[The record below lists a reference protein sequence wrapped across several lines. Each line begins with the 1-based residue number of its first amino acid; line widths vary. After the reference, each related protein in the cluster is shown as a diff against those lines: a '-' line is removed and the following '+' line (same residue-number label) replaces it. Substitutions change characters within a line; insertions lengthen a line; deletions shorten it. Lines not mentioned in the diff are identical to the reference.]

1 VEQVV
6 VIPHSEAVAGA
17 ADVDFPTASL
27 LYIGGAGNITV
38 TPWSNSAGGT
48 VTFTAVP
55 AGTVLPLRVKRY
67 ASAGLTATNIVRL
80 MRGTVVPA

>member
-1 VEQVV
+1 MNKLNAL
-6 VIPHSEAVAGA
+6 PHSEAAAGA
-17 ADVDFPTASL
+17 ADADFPTASL

-38 TPWSNSAGGT
+38 TPWSNAAGGT

-67 ASAGLTATNIVRL
+67 ASAGLTASAIVRL
-80 MRGTVVPA
+80 FRSDAG